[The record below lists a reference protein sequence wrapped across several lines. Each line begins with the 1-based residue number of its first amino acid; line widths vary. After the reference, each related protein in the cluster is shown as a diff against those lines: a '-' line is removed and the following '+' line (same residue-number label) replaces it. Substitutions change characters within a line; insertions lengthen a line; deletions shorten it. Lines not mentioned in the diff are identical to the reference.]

1 MTSNRDE
8 RVDAEVDQS
17 GLSRRKFIGGTAV
30 GAGALAATTVTPG
43 LLGTAGASEGGR
55 GSGNPWGNGSNG
67 RGQITLPQE
76 IPGLRPQSAQIL
88 GRYNTY
94 NDDWTR
100 VPAYPF
106 GGYDFAMGY
115 MAEGV
120 QGADPE
126 SPNFPNG
133 QFSNTSGLFEHFS
146 LRGIADR
153 PIAADTGEH
162 LGDVPSGVGGNE
174 IASRSTEYWS
184 RDILGQS
191 NEAIRDDMW
200 SAINWMRRV
209 WGMDFDDPAV
219 DGIEAFGYPYQYPG
233 SPDAGND
240 YSLFSPRY
248 AAAFDEYGRVT
259 GFARFAP
266 TLLGPDTSYTV
277 IFRAGHEHPTYS
289 GGAVI
294 NGVESRTTA
303 SSPDWPGKVR
313 DGGFWGGIVQA
324 MDVLPDIQAVRRG
337 ERYFTTPSDPAQPL
351 SGTTPPNPNKRGQY
365 GGATTQ
371 NPQGTGP
378 YWGQWWR
385 RVAPIVGIDV
395 DDPELIARHPSI
407 DATTDINTAANPDLN
422 IPGTYIPAR
431 PAARPRWP
439 IGFWP
444 RNTDFFWGNYNLN
457 FGEDD
462 DQKITLHYQS
472 EIPTDFRPSDGV
484 PEAFLCDLCP
494 NPGSAEI
501 NERADMDAGTGIQLF
516 DSTGEISGFPDVSN
530 PELDGQMSFGAPGFY
545 GRVHGTSYPRS
556 KRKDGIVTYHFRNY
570 LLWPPRLNV
579 TVLGDPTQEN
589 FGNVNWTIP
598 ARGDLAAENPF
609 PITPFN

>member
-1 MTSNRDE
+1 MTE
-8 RVDAEVDQS
+8 IETQ
-17 GLSRRKFIGGTAV
+17 SRRSFMGKAALGAV
-30 GAGALAATTVTPG
+30 ALAGTTVSSSLLTP
-43 LLGTAGASEGGR
+43 AAASTR
-55 GSGNPWGNGSNG
+55 RSVAQLAIGS
-67 RGQITLPQE
+67 
-76 IPGLRPQSAQIL
+76 IPGLQPPEAVTFRRFGSYRAPYTL
-88 GRYNTY
+88 
-94 NDDWTR
+94 
-100 VPAYPF
+100 VPENPF

-126 SPNFPNG
+126 SVNFPNG
-133 QFSNTSGLFEHFS
+133 QFSNTSGLMEAHT
-146 LRGIADR
+146 LRGIAVR
-153 PIAADTGEH
+153 PTAADTGEL

-174 IASRSTEYWS
+174 TPARSAEYWS

-209 WGMDFDDPAV
+209 WALDFDDPAV
-219 DGIEAFGYPYQYPG
+219 DGLDAFGYPYQYPG
-233 SPDAGND
+233 SPDADND

-248 AAAFDEYGRVT
+248 AAAFNDAGEVT

-266 TLLGPDTSYTV
+266 TLLAPDTSYTV
-277 IFRAGHEHPTYS
+277 IFRAGSINPTYT

-294 NGVESRTTA
+294 NGVEANTTA
-303 SSPDWPGKVR
+303 SSPDWPAKVR
-313 DGGFWGGIVQA
+313 DGGFWGGIVKA
-324 MDVLPDIQAVRRG
+324 MDVLPDVQAVSRG

-351 SGTTPPNPNKRGQY
+351 SGTTPPSLSKRAQY
-365 GGATTQ
+365 GGATTT

-378 YWGQWWR
+378 KWGQWWR
-385 RVAPIVGIDV
+385 RVAHIVDLDV
-395 DDPELIARHPSI
+395 DDPRLLTLYPSI
-407 DATTDINTAANPDLN
+407 DAVTDINTASWPGN
-422 IPGTYIPAR
+422 IPGTDIPAR

-439 IGFWP
+439 IGWWP

-457 FGEDD
+457 FGTDD
-462 DQKITLHYQS
+462 SEKITLHYQS

-494 NPGSAEI
+494 NPGSVEI
-501 NERADMDAGTGIQLF
+501 NSRADMDQGTGIGLH
-516 DSTGEISGFPDVSN
+516 DTTGEISGFPDPSN
-530 PELDGQMSFGAPGFY
+530 PELDGQMTLGSPGFY
-545 GRVHGTSYPRS
+545 GRVHGTSYPRA
-556 KRKDGIVTYHFRNY
+556 KRPDGVVTYHFRNY

-589 FGNVNWTIP
+589 FGNINWTIP
-598 ARGDLAAENPF
+598 TKGDLGAANPH